1 VNDKI
6 FKRDGDSLE
15 EESLNERYTIR
26 FSNMKS
32 PEEWRS
38 PERKKAT

>member
-1 VNDKI
+1 MTRSSNVIATAWRRKN
-6 FKRDGDSLE
+6 
-15 EESLNERYTIR
+15 LNERYTIR

-32 PEEWRS
+32 PEEWKS